1 MIFTYLRVS
10 SNKQDFDNQR
20 NEIDKYLSSHSDL
33 IRHTDNWAGKPEP
46 IIQCTDYAVSGTV
59 DYTKRSLYEVIK
71 IIRPNDTLI
80 ISELS
85 RLGRELFMIM
95 EILRKLMQR
104 QIHLISLKENF
115 EFKDDLTSK
124 VLSFAFSLVADLE
137 RELISK
143 RTKSALEEK
152 RKLGVLI
159 GRPFRNDYIPNIP
172 TNFRDDLEKIKIAH
186 EFGVSYREL
195 ARRYKINRSTL
206 RNWIL
211 HLEGNDVQ
219 FKWYNDKLAYRSINP
234 MADYYDRIRELIL
247 QDLTIPEIC
256 NELGCLNYN
265 DLYDYISQLKDLNEL
280 YRQHGQKR
288 LLELYKMR

>member
-20 NEIDKYLSSHSDL
+20 NEIDKYLSSHRDL
-33 IRHTDNWAGKPEP
+33 VANTQHWADTVEP

-59 DYTKRSLYEVIK
+59 DYTKRSLYEVMK
-71 IIRPNDTLI
+71 IIRENDTLI

-95 EILRKLMQR
+95 EILRKLMQKK
-104 QIHLISLKENF
+104 IHLISLKENF

-152 RKLGVLI
+152 RKLGILI
-159 GRPFRNDYIPNIP
+159 GRPFRDDYVPNIP
-172 TNFRDDLEKIKIAH
+172 DHFRDDLEKIKIAH

-206 RNWIL
+206 RRWL
-211 HLEGNDVQ
+211 SFLEGNDVQ
-219 FKWYNDKLAYRSINP
+219 FKR
-234 MADYYDRIRELIL
+234 YDSKKETKNVHILDNYHEQITELIKQEL
-247 QDLTIPEIC
+247 SIPEIC
-256 NELGCLNYN
+256 NEINCLNYN
-265 DLYDYISQLKDLNEL
+265 DLYDYISLSKDLNEL
-280 YRQHGQKR
+280 YRRHGQIR
-288 LLELYKMR
+288 LLELYKAR

>member
-20 NEIDKYLSSHSDL
+20 NEIEKYLSSHGDL
-33 IRHTDNWAGKPEP
+33 VRQTTHWAETPEP

-59 DYTKRSLYEVIK
+59 DYTKRSLYEVLK
-71 IIRPNDTLI
+71 IIRPNDTLV

-104 QIHLISLKENF
+104 KIHLISLKENF

-172 TNFRDDLEKIKIAH
+172 DYFREDIEKIKVAH

-206 RNWIL
+206 RNWL
-211 HLEGNDVQ
+211 SYLAGNEVQ
-219 FKWYNDKLAYRSINP
+219 FKWHNDKLALRDINP
-234 MADYYDRIRELIL
+234 IADYYDRIRELIL
-247 QDLTIPEIC
+247 QDLSIPEIC
-256 NELGCLNYN
+256 NELGCLKYN
-265 DLYDYISQLKDLNEL
+265 DLYDYISQQKDLNDL

-288 LLELYKMR
+288 VLELYKVR